1 MKKLYEHDMGPPL
14 YFFDLT
20 DHQGNVRTSNMA
32 DLASDGRNAYYPFGM
47 FLGEEN
53 SYGEHRWYNGKELD
67 RNHGLDWYDY
77 VARRYDGM
85 RFTTMDPLA
94 EKYYEVSPY
103 AYCGDNPVN
112 RIDPFGLDYWSTN
125 NPALIAQF
133 MAGFRSNRNVKKLYE
148 SFEIHKKQTDHMTG
162 LTYNDYDGK
171 YYYNTSKVE
180 NGEFVCYAQVFRTAM
195 YRADWAT
202 GVSSFGS
209 AYGLKTELTDAAVKG
224 MGNVDKDLSHYVKI
238 CKRIGKLT
246 TWASIGISGYDFI
259 RYGFEGGTNTWVYV
273 KDVSDA
279 AFALLSCSG
288 PWGFAIGTA
297 YFLIMTGLESK
308 GYINFNKTY

>member
-1 MKKLYEHDMGPPL
+1 MNTRRVPPL
-14 YFFDLT
+14 YFFHLT
-20 DHQGNVRTSNMA
+20 DHQGNVRASNMA
-32 DLASDGRNAYYPFGM
+32 DMASGARNAYYPFGM

-53 SYGEHRWYNGKELD
+53 SYGERRWYNGKELD
-67 RNHGLDWYDY
+67 RTHGLDWYDY

-94 EKYYEVSPY
+94 EKYYDVSPY

-112 RIDPFGLDYWSTN
+112 RTDPFGLDYWSTN

-133 MAGFRSNRNVKKLYE
+133 MADFRSNRNVKQLYE

-162 LTYNDYDGK
+162 LTYNDNDGQ

-180 NGEFVCYAQVFRTAM
+180 HGEFVCYAQVFRTAM
-195 YRADWAT
+195 YGADWAT

-209 AYGLKTELTDAAVKG
+209 AQGLQTELTDAAVKG
-224 MGNVDKDLSHYVKI
+224 MENVDKGMSKYLNI
-238 CKRIGKLT
+238 CTKIGKVT
-246 TWASIGISGYDFI
+246 SIGSAVIPVVDGI
-259 RYGFEGGTNTWVYV
+259 RYVFEGGTNTWVYV
-273 KDVSDA
+273 KDASDA
-279 AFALLSCSG
+279 VFAILPLIPCLG
-288 PWGFAIGTA
+288 PWGFIMSTT

-308 GYINFNKTY
+308 GYINVNKTY